1 MFSMTFVTVLSAVKR
16 VILPSLTGSLMLC
29 AALMGSQS
37 AQAADT
43 QAKDLD
49 SLDRRAELIGWEGV
63 GRLDVSGI
71 GTCSGALIAPELVLT
86 AAHCVVFENSNE
98 TVDPKNIVFRAG
110 LRNGDFI
117 AASRGLQ
124 VAVSPEYYNNSKVTG
139 DMVRKDVALIQLANP
154 VARALATP
162 FALYTSNVKSGELAV
177 ASYGRGRNNVLSVQ
191 RACNVLV
198 YSKGLLDF
206 DCDITF
212 GSSGAPVF
220 ALEGGRKR
228 IVSVVSALSTRG
240 SRSVGHGMSLLDI
253 VPALKRQIASG
264 SYSAAPKPLVTR
276 RITVG
281 DTTGGTR
288 TVGNSKF
295 LSAD

>member
-1 MFSMTFVTVLSAVKR
+1 MAFLSILNISKR
-16 VILPSLTGSLMLC
+16 AILPTLIVC
-29 AALMGSQS
+29 AGLIGSQNT
-37 AQAADT
+37 QAADT

-49 SLDRRAELIGWEGV
+49 RLDRRAELIGWEGV

-71 GTCSGALIAPELVLT
+71 GTCSGALIAPDLVLT
-86 AAHCVVFENSNE
+86 AAHCVVFEKSNKI
-98 TVDPKNIVFRAG
+98 VDPKNVVFRAG
-110 LRNGDFI
+110 LRNGAFI

-124 VAVSPEYYNNSKVTG
+124 VAVSPDYRNGAKVTG
-139 DMVRKDVALIQLANP
+139 AMVRKDVALIQLADP
-154 VARALATP
+154 IARSLATP
-162 FALYTSNVKSGELAV
+162 FALHSSGIKNGELAV
-177 ASYGRGRNNVLSVQ
+177 ASYGQGRNGALSVQ

-220 ALEGGRKR
+220 AQEGGRKR

-240 SRSVGHGMSLLDI
+240 NRSVGHGMSLLDI
-253 VPALKRQIASG
+253 VPALKRQIANG
-264 SYSAAPKPLVTR
+264 SYSSAPKPMVTR
-276 RITVG
+276 RISVG
-281 DTTGGTR
+281 GSSAGAR

-295 LSAD
+295 LSAN